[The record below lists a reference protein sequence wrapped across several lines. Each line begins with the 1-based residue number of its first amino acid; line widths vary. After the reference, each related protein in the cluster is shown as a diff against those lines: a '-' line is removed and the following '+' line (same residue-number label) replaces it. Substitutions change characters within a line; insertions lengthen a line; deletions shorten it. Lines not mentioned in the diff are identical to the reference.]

1 MYELVAAFADAAGG
15 ELRCLEHPLPW
26 RAEEEIWFE
35 EPPAE
40 DGPAA
45 VTAHILVP
53 GAVAAQEVVVPV
65 RVM

>member
-1 MYELVAAFADAAGG
+1 MYELVAAFTDDAGG

-40 DGPAA
+40 GEPAA
-45 VTAHILVP
+45 VTAHILVQ
-53 GAVAAQEVVVPV
+53 GVVAVQEMAVPV
-65 RVM
+65 RVA